1 MGLLI
6 LYLAIA
12 LVFSFLCS
20 LLEASLLS
28 ITPSHA
34 SVVSQQDSSLG
45 KELQHFKDNIDRPLA
60 AILTLNTFAHTIGAA
75 GVGAQA
81 QLIWGDEALTIV
93 SVVLTI
99 VILILTE
106 IIPKTLGANYWR
118 QLTPFTVRTL
128 KILIYSPLYPFILF
142 SQFITK
148 RLKQD
153 KGKSVLS
160 RADFTAMA
168 EMGTREG
175 VLHQDESRV
184 INNVLRFNVILASH
198 IMTPRTVI
206 KAAPEK
212 QFIREFYDNS
222 INMRFSRIPVFDDS
236 IDHITGFVLKDEV
249 LQRIIE
255 GQGGLSLAE
264 IKRPIQVV
272 RPGTPVPELFSRLME
287 RKDHIA
293 LVVDE
298 YGGTAGLVTMEDI
311 IETLLGLEI
320 TDEFDAVEDL
330 QKWARERWEKRA
342 GQHGLTEE
350 ESREL

>member
-1 MGLLI
+1 MGLLV
-6 LYLAIA
+6 LYLLIS
-12 LVFSFLCS
+12 LFFSFLCS

-34 SVVSQQDSSLG
+34 SVVSKDNPTLG
-45 KELQHFKDNIDRPLA
+45 KDLQHFKDNIDKPLA

-81 QLIWGDEALTIV
+81 QEIWGDEYLTVV

-106 IIPKTLGANYWR
+106 IIPKTLGANYWKS
-118 QLTPFTVRTL
+118 LTPFTVRTL
-128 KILIYSPLYPFILF
+128 KVMIYSPLYPLILF

-148 RLKQD
+148 RLKREKD
-153 KGKSVLS
+153 KSVLS

-168 EMGTREG
+168 EIGTKEG
-175 VLHQDESRV
+175 ILHQDESRV
-184 INNVLRFNVILASH
+184 INNVLRFNVIQASH

-212 QFIREFYDNS
+212 TFIREFYDNS
-222 INMRFSRIPVFDDS
+222 TNMRFSRIPVFDDS
-236 IDHITGFVLKDEV
+236 IDHVTGYVLKDEV

-255 GQGGLSLAE
+255 GEGGLSLAE

-272 RPGTPVPELFSRLME
+272 HENTPVPQLFTRLME
-287 RKDHIA
+287 KKEHIA

-298 YGGTAGLVTMEDI
+298 YGGTAGIVTTEDI

-320 TDEFDAVEDL
+320 TDELDVVEDL
-330 QKWARERWEKRA
+330 QKWAREKWEKRA
-342 GQHGLTEE
+342 GKMGGYDNN
-350 ESREL
+350 